1 MVYHI
6 VNEKPEDLL
15 WVSLSC
21 GGATS
26 GAVLSQNCGSLELTV
41 YIVKLIHL

>member
-1 MVYHI
+1 M
-6 VNEKPEDLL
+6 NEKPDDLL
-15 WVSLSC
+15 WVTSSC

-26 GAVLSQNCGSLELTV
+26 GVVLFQSCGSLELTV